1 MILCLL
7 CLLEVKIISFLLVE
21 KEAQHF
27 LVQLEIRLLKDK
39 EKIYKI
45 YGDNFC
51 FGMPPRMIMPKLG
64 IKREIKKLFVAVTF
78 QMHTFDSIWLI
89 ELFVISPMD
98 AKDSFSFP
106 FPQSSVQ
113 IETQLCLWLIIVSIF
128 RNRVKR
134 IYKSTLYT

>member
-7 CLLEVKIISFLLVE
+7 CLLEVNIISFLLVE

-45 YGDNFC
+45 YWDNFC
-51 FGMPPRMIMPKLG
+51 FGMPPQMAMSKLG
-64 IKREIKKLFVAVTF
+64 VKREIKKSFVAVTF
-78 QMHTFDSIWLI
+78 QMLTFGNIWLI
-89 ELFVISPMD
+89 ELFVISPVN

-106 FPQSSVQ
+106 FPQSFIQ
-113 IETQLCLWLIIVSIF
+113 IETQLFYGLSLF
-128 RNRVKR
+128 QFLE
-134 IYKSTLYT
+134 TG